1 MEDLKGQDAP
11 DNATVE
17 NTIDN
22 QQDDSAAII
31 AELRKE
37 LATERGK
44 KEHLEHKYER
54 DVTLKGGNKEVVEQ
68 PAPTKDSIDIQ
79 DYVSEQIFVSQH
91 KDVDADVLSFMK
103 KIRGNNQSF
112 EEVFNSVP
120 VQALV
125 NANKEKS
132 PGDIHKKQRNAFSK

>member
-31 AELRKE
+31 AEPRKE

-44 KEHLEHKYER
+44 KNILNISMKEMLP
-54 DVTLKGGNKEVVEQ
+54 LKGGNKEVVEQ

-103 KIRGNNQSF
+103 K
-112 EEVFNSVP
+112 
-120 VQALV
+120 
-125 NANKEKS
+125 
-132 PGDIHKKQRNAFSK
+132 D

>member
-54 DVTLKGGNKEVVEQ
+54 DVTLKGE
-68 PAPTKDSIDIQ
+68 
-79 DYVSEQIFVSQH
+79 
-91 KDVDADVLSFMK
+91 
-103 KIRGNNQSF
+103 IR
-112 EEVFNSVP
+112 
-120 VQALV
+120 
-125 NANKEKS
+125 
-132 PGDIHKKQRNAFSK
+132 R